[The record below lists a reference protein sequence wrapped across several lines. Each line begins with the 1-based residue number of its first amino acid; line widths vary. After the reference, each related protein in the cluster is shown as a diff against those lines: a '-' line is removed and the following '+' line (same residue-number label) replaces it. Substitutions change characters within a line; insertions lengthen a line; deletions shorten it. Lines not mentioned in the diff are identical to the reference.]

1 MKQVTITPR
10 VRMEDRECRKCEKQL
25 LIGETVMVQRNQS
38 GKRYC
43 MNCWDK
49 ICID

>member
-10 VRMEDRECRKCEKQL
+10 IKFEDRTCRKCKRQL
-25 LIGETVMVQRNQS
+25 EIGERVMVQRNQS

-43 MNCWDK
+43 MSCWDK
-49 ICID
+49 ICI

>member
-10 VRMEDRECRKCEKQL
+10 IRMEDRECRKCGKEL
-25 LIGETVMVQRNQS
+25 LVGETVMVQRNQS
-38 GKRYC
+38 GKHYC
-43 MNCWDK
+43 MKCWDK